1 MKRWAVVGAVLA
13 AAGIGAWAM
22 GLGPFA
28 SGPMGGAV
36 APPAAASAPA
46 GVGALGRVEPAGRIR
61 RLAAP
66 GLSMGA
72 RLERLLVDEGDTV
85 KAGQVLAE
93 FADAGQRDAA
103 MAEAAARMAQASA
116 TLERTRRGGSESE
129 VAAAEARV
137 AALRAAEETARRD
150 AARSASL
157 VSSGAG
163 AAAQAE
169 RNRFLATQRA
179 AERATAE
186 ADLETLRNPRDEDVA
201 RAEADLAAA
210 EAALARARADAD
222 LARLR
227 APSDGTILR
236 VIARAGEAVGS
247 DGVLEMGDLSRL
259 DVVADVYETDLP
271 RLREGAAAEVVVP
284 GEAARHHAVVREI
297 GWVVRRTTQAGTD
310 PVAAVDAR
318 TVEVRLTLDEAGRQA
333 LLRRS
338 GMQVQ
343 VAIRP

>member
-1 MKRWAVVGAVLA
+1 MRRWPLLAAALA
-13 AAGIGAWAM
+13 AAGLGAWLA

-28 SGPMGGAV
+28 PAPV

-61 RLAAP
+61 RLASP
-66 GLSMGA
+66 GLSLGA
-72 RLERLLVDEGDTV
+72 RLDRLLVREGEV
-85 KAGQVLAE
+85 VRAGQILAE
-93 FADAGQRDAA
+93 FADAPQRDAA
-103 MAEAAARMAQASA
+103 VAEAEARLALAAA

-129 VAAAEARV
+129 LAAAAARV

-150 AARSASL
+150 AGRSESL
-157 VSSGAG
+157 VASGAG

-169 RNRFLATQRA
+169 RNRFLAAQRA

-186 ADLETLRNPRDEDVA
+186 AELDTLRNPRREDVA

-210 EAALARARADAD
+210 GAALARARADAA
-222 LARLR
+222 LSRLR
-227 APSDGTILR
+227 APTDGTILR
-236 VIARAGEAVGS
+236 IAAREGEAVGS
-247 DGVLEMGDLSRL
+247 EGVLEMGDLSRL

-271 RLREGAAAEVVVP
+271 RLREGARAEVVVP
-284 GEAARHHAVVREI
+284 GEPGRLGATLREI
-297 GWVVRRTTQAGTD
+297 GWLVRRTTQAGTD

-318 TVEVRLTLDEAGRQA
+318 TVEVRLTLDEAAREV

>member
-1 MKRWAVVGAVLA
+1 MGAAVL
-13 AAGIGAWAM
+13 AAGIGAWAA

-28 SGPMGGAV
+28 PAPV
-36 APPAAASAPA
+36 APPAVAAAPA
-46 GVGALGRVEPAGRIR
+46 GVGALGRVEPAGRIL

-72 RLERLLVDEGDTV
+72 RLDRLLVSEGDAV

-93 FADAGQRDAA
+93 FADAAQRDAA
-103 MAEAAARMAQASA
+103 VAEAAARLAQASA
-116 TLERTRRGGSESE
+116 TLERTRRGGSPSE
-129 VAAAEARV
+129 RAAAEARV
-137 AALRAAEETARRD
+137 AAARAAEETARRD
-150 AARSASL
+150 AVRSESL

-169 RNRFLATQRA
+169 RNRFLASQRA

-186 ADLETLRNPRDEDVA
+186 AELETLRNPRREDVA
-201 RAEADLAAA
+201 RAQADMAAA
-210 EAALARARADAD
+210 EAALARARVDAD

-227 APSDGTILR
+227 APTDGTVLR
-236 VIARAGEAVGS
+236 VIARVGEAVGA
-247 DGVLEMGDLSRL
+247 DGVLEMGDLSRM

-271 RLREGAAAEVVVP
+271 RLREGMAAEVLVP
-284 GEAARHHAVVREI
+284 GEGTRHHAVVREI
-297 GWVVRRTTQAGTD
+297 GWLVRRTTQAGTD

-318 TVEVRLTLDEAGRQA
+318 TVEVRLTLDEAARQA
-333 LLRRS
+333 LMRRS